1 MKIKT
6 SKIIKGLVFLALA
19 VLFMI
24 TPFFNKVDT
33 IDVMIGNYNYQ
44 DVSITILKS
53 YPELSLNFRK
63 ETWHNYA
70 IGSLFIILGI
80 LELKEGVF
88 NGD

>member
-1 MKIKT
+1 MKKKT

-24 TPFFNKVDT
+24 TPFFDKVDT
-33 IDVMIGNYNYQ
+33 IDVMIGNYNYE
-44 DVSITILKS
+44 DVTTTILKS
-53 YPELSLNFRK
+53 YPEFSLNFIK

-70 IGSLFIILGI
+70 IGGLFIILGV
-80 LELKEGVF
+80 LELKEGMF